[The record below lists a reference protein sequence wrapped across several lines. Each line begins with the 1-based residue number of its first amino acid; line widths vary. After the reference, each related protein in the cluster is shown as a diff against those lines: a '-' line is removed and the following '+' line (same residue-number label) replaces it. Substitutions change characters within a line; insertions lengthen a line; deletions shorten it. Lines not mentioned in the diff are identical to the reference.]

1 MTYLIRQLIVF
12 RWQLKDPVCSYNF
25 DVTVIQQEHM
35 DLHNN
40 YVQLQYILFWKQQ
53 AHSWS

>member
-40 YVQLQYILFWKQQ
+40 HVQLQYIQQ